1 MEARAGPA
9 ATGGRPAPVPETQEE
24 RVTWFIEDR
33 PPRGYAARVQ
43 AVLAGGYE
51 RGSISVADHTVPAGA
66 GATVFLVPPEVVVR
80 VQLVSAGAGRY
91 AFAVTINGRTVR
103 ERGTLAA
110 GKTRIERA
118 YPFAAFGLDPAAPP
132 PDEGARRGAGAPER
146 QRIGGIPLPPG
157 VRLRTR
163 GTSVPQPAEK
173 AARKR
178 ARASGPDSARSRRS
192 NDLNG

>member
-1 MEARAGPA
+1 M
-9 ATGGRPAPVPETQEE
+9 
-24 RVTWFIEDR
+24 TWFIEDR
-33 PPRGYAARVQ
+33 PPRGYAVRVK

-80 VQLVSAGAGRY
+80 VQLVSSGAARY
-91 AFAVTINGRTVR
+91 AFAVTINGRTVQ
-103 ERGTLAA
+103 ERGTMTG
-110 GKTRIERA
+110 GKTRIERT

-132 PDEGARRGAGAPER
+132 PDEGARRERAPER

-163 GTSVPQPAEK
+163 GASVSHK
-173 AARKR
+173 APEPPRPR
-178 ARASGPDSARSRRS
+178 PRASGPDGSKPRRG
-192 NDLNG
+192 NDLTG